1 MLLGT
6 EDLPT
11 SIRRNKIMLGNSYS
25 DKVLKK
31 AIKLINN
38 DKNRWLLDSKFT
50 IN

>member
-11 SIRRNKIMLGNSYS
+11 SVRRNKIMSGNSYS

-38 DKNRWLLDSKFT
+38 DKNR
-50 IN
+50 